1 MMQPPSSWR
10 ARVRRKQ
17 TTRPGAQLRLAA
29 AVALLLLSRAAL
41 ALDPAA
47 LEKLSGS
54 DGGARQEAIA
64 AALAAGDAQA
74 LPVLEALLDG
84 RLFVGADKRAV
95 IAQDDG
101 FLDAATLQPVK
112 ASADTLEKV
121 AINNRTRRGLDRAV
135 AALHLFAPNVDTRL
149 AAARGL
155 LDSADEEVLPVIQRA
170 VAAESDAQVKE
181 VLRTIEASLLLGS
194 SEPQKRILAAEQLSR
209 APSMNNKRLLIER
222 IATETEPAVKTAMQ
236 RAIGSIDA
244 SLRIADLVGLIFGG
258 LSLGSILLLASL
270 GLAITFGLMGV
281 INMAHGELLMIGAYA
296 TYGVQT
302 LFRHYLPSLS
312 SWYILPAVPAA
323 FLAAALVGML
333 LEVAVVRTLY
343 GRPLETLLATW
354 GASLLLIQAVRSLV
368 GAQNVEVANP
378 PWMSGGIAVMPGLI
392 LPYNRLV
399 ILAFSVFVVLA
410 VRMLLGSS
418 RLGLLVRAVTQN
430 RPTAASLGV
439 ATPRVDLLAF
449 ALGSGIAGLGGCAL
463 SQIGNVGPEMGQ
475 GFIVDSFMVVVLGG
489 VGQLAGT
496 VLAALGLAQINKLLE
511 PWAGAV
517 LAKIAVLVLV
527 ILFIQRRPQ
536 GLFALRGRNADD

>member
-1 MMQPPSSWR
+1 MIDLAM
-10 ARVRRKQ
+10 Q
-17 TTRPGAQLRLAA
+17 TTGPGARLRLAA
-29 AVALLLLSRAAL
+29 ALALLLAFVPPAK
-41 ALDPAA
+41 ALDASA
-47 LEKLSGS
+47 LEKLTG
-54 DGGARQEAIA
+54 DDAGARQEAVA
-64 AALAAGDAQA
+64 AALARGDVQA
-74 LPVLEALLDG
+74 LPVLQALLEG
-84 RLFVGADKRAV
+84 RLFLTSEKKAV
-95 IAQDDG
+95 IAQGDG
-101 FLDAATLQPVK
+101 LLDAATLQP
-112 ASADTLEKV
+112 ARPAADALEKV
-121 AINNRTRRGLDRAV
+121 PINNRTRRGLERAV
-135 AALHLFAPNVDTRL
+135 AALQLFAPAAATRL

-155 LDSADEEVLPVIQRA
+155 LDSADEEVLPVVRRA
-170 VAAESDAQVKE
+170 VSGEPDPQVKE

-194 SEPQKRILAAEQLSR
+194 SDRQKQLQAAEQLSR
-209 APSMNNKRLLIER
+209 APSTNNKRLLIGR
-222 IATETEPAVKTAMQ
+222 LGSETDPAVREALQ
-236 RAIGSIDA
+236 RSIASIDS
-244 SLRIADLVGLIFGG
+244 SLRRADLVGLVFGG

-302 LFRHYLPSLS
+302 FFRHHLPALTD
-312 SWYILPAVPAA
+312 WYILPALPAS
-323 FLAAALVGML
+323 FLAAALAGML

-354 GASLLLIQAVRSLV
+354 GASLLFIQAVRSLV

-378 PWMSGGIAVMPGLI
+378 PWMSGGIAVMPGLV
-392 LPYNRLV
+392 LPYNRLA
-399 ILAFSVFVVLA
+399 ILAFSVLVVLA
-410 VRMLLGSS
+410 VRMLLGGS

-430 RPTAASLGV
+430 RPTASALGV

-475 GFIVDSFMVVVLGG
+475 GFIVDAFMVVVLGG

-511 PWAGAV
+511 PAAGAV

-536 GLFALRGRNADD
+536 GLFALRGRGADD